1 MERLICAALQL
12 APESTAADIR
22 RIKRTVAQRQMDIS
36 LRTLTLAGEITVS
49 HCGAHESDHRY
60 MLAAAK

>member
-1 MERLICAALQL
+1 MI
-12 APESTAADIR
+12 TAADIR